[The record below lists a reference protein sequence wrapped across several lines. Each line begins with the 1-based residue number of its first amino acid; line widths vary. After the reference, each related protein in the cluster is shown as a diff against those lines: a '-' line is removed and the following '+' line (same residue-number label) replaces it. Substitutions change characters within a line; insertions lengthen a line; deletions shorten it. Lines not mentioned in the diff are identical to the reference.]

1 MKKVLLICFLFSDCL
16 SYAQQFSLEQ
26 NDTLTKDKIEISFQS
41 VIESASTS
49 LPNSIVNKFMFGGE
63 ISSDLINQTS
73 LKQNNVNRYGLDFSS
88 QIELNLFNFKLGK
101 AKKYSPSIV
110 IGQSILGGIVY
121 SKNWF
126 DLIFKGNEFIE
137 NNDFSGFNQGFVSF
151 QKIGFGIVNAKTKSN
166 YRLNIYGI
174 NNYENLQFSHFKII
188 QDNPLDSIRLQA
200 LGDLN
205 YAENNQFI
213 NGIGVGFDID
223 YRYSFNLFKDGKS
236 TFQFKVNNLGVGF
249 LEQNSYYHFNSDK
262 MYSGYTLNQ
271 ITSIENEF
279 NWKDSLGVREEMIK
293 NKIVVLPAFFQIAKL
308 IDFNSTKKLQSF
320 YGVRGYLNLPYAP
333 MLFIGGSYQ
342 LMKDWSINSQI
353 SIGGYSNTRVSTGID
368 YNRNHIKVRF
378 GTNDIYGLVSFKGY
392 NKSFQMSILCEF

>member
-1 MKKVLLICFLFSDCL
+1 MKKVLLIYFLFSVCL

-26 NDTLTKDKIEISFQS
+26 NDTLTKNKIEISFQS

-49 LPNSIVNKFMFGGE
+49 LPNSFVNKFMFGGE

-101 AKKYSPSIV
+101 TKKYSPSVV

-137 NNDFSGFNQGFVSF
+137 HNDFSGFNQRFVSF

-166 YRLNIYGI
+166 YSLNIYGI
-174 NNYENLQFSHFKII
+174 NNYQNLQFSHFKII
-188 QDNPLDSIRLQA
+188 QENPLDSIRLQA

-205 YAENNQFI
+205 YAENKQFI
-213 NGIGVGFDID
+213 NGFGIGFDID
-223 YRYSFNLFKDGKS
+223 YRYSFNLYKDEKS

-249 LEQNSYYHFNSDK
+249 LQQNSHYHFNSDK

-279 NWKDSLGVREEMIK
+279 SWKDTLGVSEEMIN

-320 YGVRGYLNLPYAP
+320 YGVRAYLNLPYVP
-333 MLFIGGSYQ
+333 MLFIGGSFQ
-342 LMKDWSINSQI
+342 LMKDWAINSQI
-353 SIGGYSNTRVSTGID
+353 SIGGYSNIRISTGID
-368 YNRNHIKVRF
+368 YNGNHIKVRL
-378 GTNDIYGLVSFKGY
+378 GTNDIYGLVSSKGY
-392 NKSFQMSILCEF
+392 NKSFQMSILCGF